1 MKRTHGEARRRRWLP
16 ASKMATKPVF
26 VAGLGSQM
34 ISVSAATS
42 QRNVASKVMGALS
55 RVDMPYEASRSW
67 PSAGAIAY
75 YLSFPAGNAQDAM
88 PCHATHCLQQHF
100 SGLTKDNIPLLVGL
114 QRPEGAEEPQTCL
127 PIASSVLLQSLP
139 SLQNNVTVAD

>member
-1 MKRTHGEARRRRWLP
+1 
-16 ASKMATKPVF
+16 MATKPVF

-67 PSAGAIAY
+67 PLAAAITY

-88 PCHATHCLQQHF
+88 PCHAT
-100 SGLTKDNIPLLVGL
+100 
-114 QRPEGAEEPQTCL
+114 L
-127 PIASSVLLQSLP
+127 PTAALRMRTLAV
-139 SLQNNVTVAD
+139 